1 MDKPL
6 LVLDGGFFSEENI
19 LGFLQTHTKFLMRG
33 QLDSKWILPE
43 LKPLIAKMEMPSHA
57 CPEDPSKYCATKR
70 IRHMFSY
77 ERRQKKKQKDKET

>member
-19 LGFLQTHTKFLMRG
+19 LGFLQAHTKFLMRG